1 MDILRL
7 YIYQVYNIRSPVVY
21 YSTGISSG
29 VQKEKSSGE
38 PPFSDKLSTKLS
50 TLSTIVYIR
59 YIQSYPHYPQS
70 YPHFPSFPQSYP
82 HSGWSYPHFAGS
94 AMPHTA
100 KNHTPRLTG
109 AEVCVFKKI
118 LSIFPYK
125 QRANFYKQRADLSI
139 NKGRISLW
147 TRCILL

>member
-7 YIYQVYNIRSPVVY
+7 YIYQVYNILSPVVY
-21 YSTGISSG
+21 YSTGIYRKY
-29 VQKEKSSGE
+29 QKEKSSGE

-59 YIQSYPHYPQS
+59 YIQSYPHY
-70 YPHFPSFPQSYP
+70 PQSYP